1 MFLFKK
7 SIDRNSNFQ
16 MTFLFI
22 FTIGIDKFILP
33 TIALDV
39 FIVFFSLYATIN
51 LKLNIIL

>member
-1 MFLFKK
+1 
-7 SIDRNSNFQ
+7 

-22 FTIGIDKFILP
+22 FTIGIDKLILL
-33 TIALDV
+33 TIALDI

>member
-1 MFLFKK
+1 
-7 SIDRNSNFQ
+7 

-22 FTIGIDKFILP
+22 FTIGINKLIIP
-33 TIALDV
+33 TIELDI

>member
-1 MFLFKK
+1 
-7 SIDRNSNFQ
+7 

-22 FTIGIDKFILP
+22 FIIDINKLIRL

>member
-1 MFLFKK
+1 
-7 SIDRNSNFQ
+7 
-16 MTFLFI
+16 MTILST
-22 FTIGIDKFILP
+22 FTIDIDKLILP